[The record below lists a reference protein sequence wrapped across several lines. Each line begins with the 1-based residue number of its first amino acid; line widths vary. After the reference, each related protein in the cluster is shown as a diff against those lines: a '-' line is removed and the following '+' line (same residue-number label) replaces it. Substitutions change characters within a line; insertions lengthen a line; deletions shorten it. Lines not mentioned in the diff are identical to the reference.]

1 VSTPRWDETWHRIL
15 EWTNDQGPSERLAA
29 QILLN
34 QGFTDVDPSHP
45 LGGKDGGKDA
55 VCMRAGRRW
64 VMGVYFPRGQQH
76 FNDILEKFLA
86 DLHAARGNQ
95 AEGFA
100 FVTNQELRLS
110 ERQNL
115 LANWPG
121 NTEVYH
127 LERITAILDNPE
139 MHAVRRQFLGIDYD
153 DRVRGGSGGDAEA
166 LAGGT
171 AMGGIGGDAGPFGH
185 GGHGGK
191 AKSDGEASWAL
202 GGPGGRGGVG
212 PGQSG
217 GDATASSPVFVAGGE
232 GGAAGRPDG
241 RGGRGGRSFP
251 HWLGVDFPRL
261 PDGRYP
267 GEGGRGA
274 NSAAYDGKA
283 ATIRQLLREYF
294 NTQPPPISKPDIN
307 AAVPLYWLNTRL
319 EQMGTDWRVRIDEGE
334 FEFFASA
341 TSSAPSAE
349 SSQLTP
355 NVNVNSSA
363 PGTDYQLVAPSGIA
377 LVICSKMTWDI
388 GSGSDERSCPRT
400 LHHTLDALGFDTF
413 PHKCGPLAAYI
424 LVAGSGVVDLLLRLE
439 APNGEIVIERRYQA
453 ASWGEIGTWE
463 HPAHIDEFQISV
475 PGIYRWKVLHGEITL
490 LERPMV
496 ISQLAKPDATSG
508 QDRPIV

>member
-1 VSTPRWDETWHRIL
+1 VSTPRWDETWHRLL

-34 QGFTDVDPSHP
+34 QGFTEVDPSHP

-55 VCMRAGRRW
+55 VCMRTGRRW
-64 VMGVYFPRGQQH
+64 VMGVYFPRSQQH
-76 FNDILEKFLA
+76 FNDIKEKFLA
-86 DLHAARGNQ
+86 DLQAAHGNQ
-95 AEGFA
+95 AEGFV

-110 ERQNL
+110 ERQAL

-121 NTEVYH
+121 NAEIYH

-139 MHAVRRQFLGIDYD
+139 MHPVRRQFLGIDYD

-166 LAGGT
+166 LAGG
-171 AMGGIGGDAGPFGH
+171 AAIGGIGGDAGPFGH

-191 AKSDGEASWAL
+191 AKSDGEGSWAL

-217 GDATASSPVFVAGGE
+217 GDATALSGGFVAGGE
-232 GGAAGRPDG
+232 GGAAEQPDG

-251 HWLGVDFPRL
+251 HWLGLDFPRL

-283 ATIRQLLREYF
+283 ATIRQLLREYY
-294 NTQPPPISKPDIN
+294 NSEPTPISIPDTN

-319 EQMGTDWRVRIDEGE
+319 EQMGTDWRVRIDDGE
-334 FEFFASA
+334 LEFF
-341 TSSAPSAE
+341 TIPPSSGSLGE
-349 SSQLTP
+349 SDRSRSHPESTRPVINPQ
-355 NVNVNSSA
+355 S
-363 PGTDYQLVAPSGIA
+363 VAPSGIA
-377 LVICSKMTWDI
+377 LIICQRMTWDSKST
-388 GSGSDERSCPRT
+388 GPNGTEQSCPRT
-400 LHHTLDALGFDTF
+400 LHHTVDALDYDAF

-424 LVAGSGVVDLLLRLE
+424 LIAGSGVVDLLLHLE
-439 APNGEIVIERRYQA
+439 APTGEIVIERRYQA

-463 HPAHIDEFQISV
+463 HPAHIDEFHIL
-475 PGIYRWKVLHGEITL
+475 I
-490 LERPMV
+490 
-496 ISQLAKPDATSG
+496 
-508 QDRPIV
+508 